1 MQTNPDIHPMFVALG
16 ISEEVEQLGLKGSKK
31 KKSKKLDEDYLVRSD
46 HFIGYAFFLTL
57 FNQPT
62 LKPLVEKDVPKVV
75 QAMRQTQSRKVLL
88 KLLTRV
94 KVRHSPTFLQSFAH
108 QLSLLSADH
117 HGSVCIAPDHAV
129 AWFQCH
135 DQRSGRLQRRH
146 GDSHACES

>member
-94 KVRHSPTFLQSFAH
+94 KVRHSLTFLAAPCPATRPTF
-108 QLSLLSADH
+108 
-117 HGSVCIAPDHAV
+117 P
-129 AWFQCH
+129 
-135 DQRSGRLQRRH
+135 
-146 GDSHACES
+146 